1 MFKGRFKRS
10 FVACVAGGCLALLAG
25 CATSYYATEPIS
37 ATDALLV
44 GQIQLVATG
53 FPAAMGANGV
63 YAQNILVTLR
73 SLETGR
79 SYEISSREPDG
90 FISLASPAPGR
101 YAIVGFSARLPAGWG
116 TSQLLR
122 YRPLPPLVLTVR
134 PGVVNNIGT
143 VVWHEDRASR
153 RDWSMAGYGYANV
166 RESFRAH
173 FARSEWDRFRWHANR
188 IGS

>member
-1 MFKGRFKRS
+1 MIKRRFKGLLAAS
-10 FVACVAGGCLALLAG
+10 LAGACLALFAG
-25 CATSYYATEPIS
+25 CATSYYATEPVS

-44 GQIQLVATG
+44 GQVQLVATG
-53 FPAAMGANGV
+53 FPGAMGANGV
-63 YAQNILVTLR
+63 YAENILVTVR

-79 SYEISSREPDG
+79 IYEIRSRQPDG

-122 YRPLPPLVLTVR
+122 YRPVPPIVFTVR
-134 PGVVNNIGT
+134 PGMVNNLGL
-143 VVWHEDRASR
+143 VAWHEDRASGR
-153 RDWSMAGYGYANV
+153 QWEVAGYGYASV
-166 RESFRAH
+166 RESFRVH
-173 FARSEWDRFRWHANR
+173 FARSEWDHFRWHASR